1 MTNKLKTAIHP
12 IVRDEVDRIKE
23 QHGRKYNSDHEAYA
37 VLSEEVEEAQEELR
51 LVWRRLAHVWNNRIR
66 QDLRPGD
73 NDLTFISARA
83 VALAAEAIQIAA
95 VARKWKDG
103 NREDGVGDE
112 TDRWYYERIIREE
125 FGE

>member
-23 QHGRKYNSDHEAYA
+23 QHGQRYNSDHEAYA

-66 QDLRPGD
+66 QDLRPWD

-125 FGE
+125 LGE

>member
-1 MTNKLKTAIHP
+1 MMNKLKTTIHP

-23 QHGRKYNSDHEAYA
+23 QHGQRYHSDHEAYA

-51 LVWRRLAHVWNNRIR
+51 LVWRRLAHVWGNRIR

-112 TDRWYYERIIREE
+112 TDRWYYERIVREE
-125 FGE
+125 LGE